1 VASTLPL
8 SRRAAIN
15 GCIECQ
21 RRRKRDAQIRRID
34 VIAFNHG
41 GVRIPRIE
49 TSHRLERERGSNSE
63 PHQGNGAV
71 PDLRSALSIFVKS
84 SNIQNDSFERR
95 HPEIELAKQNE
106 IALKLE
112 RQQDARS

>member
-1 VASTLPL
+1 
-8 SRRAAIN
+8 
-15 GCIECQ
+15 
-21 RRRKRDAQIRRID
+21 
-34 VIAFNHG
+34 
-41 GVRIPRIE
+41 
-49 TSHRLERERGSNSE
+49 
-63 PHQGNGAV
+63 V
-71 PDLRSALSIFVKS
+71 PDLRGALSIFVKS